1 MHSIII
7 GSLLISILH
16 ALIPNHWLPVL
27 AIGKKEGWNLAETS
41 RITFYAGMAHV
52 VSTVLI
58 GILLGIIG
66 KELTTHIEEFTKI
79 IGPSI
84 LILMGIYFVRQHY
97 THHHF
102 HLQKDNIRKKSK
114 GSIILALI
122 IAMFLSPCLEIE
134 AYFLLAGSKGW
145 HFLLGVATL
154 YSIISIA
161 GMLIWVRIVY
171 KGLLQLNWHKW
182 EHNAGII
189 TGLVLIITGII
200 SFFIN

>member
-1 MHSIII
+1 M
-7 GSLLISILH
+7 
-16 ALIPNHWLPVL
+16 
-27 AIGKKEGWNLAETS
+27 
-41 RITFYAGMAHV
+41 
-52 VSTVLI
+52 
-58 GILLGIIG
+58 
-66 KELTTHIEEFTKI
+66 
-79 IGPSI
+79 
-84 LILMGIYFVRQHY
+84 
-97 THHHF
+97 
-102 HLQKDNIRKKSK
+102 
-114 GSIILALI
+114 ALI

-161 GMLIWVRIVY
+161 GMRIWVRIVY